1 MDALIP
7 IESKFLADGWRSRP
21 KEEIAPLNAV
31 FDSNYE
37 IVGVLMANTLD
48 TFLEKWGVCQDKMS
62 ELGDPERQA
71 QRDLYLIFI
80 VPKIEDRFDE
90 VAEVLS
96 NSHVCRKICLE
107 TYDDSL
113 ESGLADLPFF
123 KNRLAGP
130 DSEIDVL
137 DPVIDSIAKLSS
149 DLREDL
155 SKRDKEIVLEKLI
168 AGDYAD
174 APAIANSE
182 EVANED

>member
-1 MDALIP
+1 MDELIP
-7 IESKFLADGWRSRP
+7 VESKFLADGWTSRP
-21 KEEIAPLNAV
+21 KEEIVPLNAV

-37 IVGVLMANTLD
+37 IVGVLVAGTLEIL
-48 TFLEKWGVCQDKMS
+48 FEKWGACQDKMS
-62 ELGDPERQA
+62 ELGDSERQA
-71 QRDLYLIFI
+71 QRDLYLVFI
-80 VPKIEDRFDE
+80 VPKIEDRFDK

-107 TYDDSL
+107 TNDGKL

-123 KNRLAGP
+123 KNKLATP
-130 DSEIDVL
+130 DSETDLL

-168 AGDYAD
+168 AGNYAD
-174 APAIANSE
+174 APAIADPE

>member
-7 IESKFLADGWRSRP
+7 IESKFLANGWSSRP

-37 IVGVLMANTLD
+37 IVGLLIANTLD
-48 TFLEKWGVCQDKMS
+48 TFLEKWGVCQDKMR

-71 QRDLYLIFI
+71 QRDLYLIVI
-80 VPKIEDRFDE
+80 IPQIEDRFDK

-107 TYDDSL
+107 THDGNL
-113 ESGLADLPFF
+113 ESSLADLPFF
-123 KNRLAGP
+123 KNKLAET
-130 DSEIDVL
+130 DSETDVL
-137 DPVIDSIAKLSS
+137 DPVIDSISKLSS

-174 APAIANSE
+174 APAIADQE